1 MVWHGGGIWQHLNDQ
16 DVTIWYKIWW
26 EISAGFVG
34 KLRWPVGLQLF
45 VGQGHYI
52 WWRQDMYE
60 NSYCQTQPQSQ
71 LQLKWAEIAV
81 GIHHT
86 YTLPTPTQNSSLNL
100 SVTCS
105 YFAHNLF
112 VTFSWLVHYLMF
124 VTCSWFA
131 NYLFMTCSLR
141 FHDLFTIS
149 SLLIH
154 NFFITCSIFFLQL
167 IQDFYATLTQF
178 LLLYDLFGT
187 CSFKYYFFMTYS

>member
-1 MVWHGGGIWQHLNDQ
+1 MMKAGYVWKFILPN
-16 DVTIWYKIWW
+16 
-26 EISAGFVG
+26 SA
-34 KLRWPVGLQLF
+34 PVPTPAKMGWDSL
-45 VGQGHYI
+45 I
-52 WWRQDMYE
+52 IK
-60 NSYCQTQPQSQ
+60 T
-71 LQLKWAEIAV
+71 V
-81 GIHHT
+81 GIHPT